1 MNHLRFLRYVDE
13 IARSGSIRAA
23 AERLHVAPSAV
34 NRRLQDIEEELD
46 APLFERLPR
55 GMRLTAAGEMFI
67 TYVRARQAELD
78 QVRSNI
84 EELKGLRR
92 GTVKLICSQGL
103 APSFVPQAISS
114 FRRQHPLVEFRV
126 QVGDHVQALS
136 ALRAMETDLIL
147 VFNLDSEPDLHPIVF
162 HDQKLLAVMHRD
174 HPLAQRSPSIRLADC
189 TAYPLALPN
198 RDTAGRQMLERF
210 VLRRSIDLKPLV
222 ESNSFEL
229 LRGCLYH
236 QEAVTFQF
244 ESGAV
249 TDGGQLVTREIDTRR
264 VCCGWLVGAAPLPRC
279 SGGLITVV
287 SGRIEA
293 GREHGHRAAR
303 VPALMYRQHL
313 AGLRQVHHSNKEASH
328 ERYPA
333 PDQACRRAGR
343 LGSSRPAGHGGQGVR
358 LDCSGGSAGGR
369 SDCFSGGLHPGPSL
383 LVHRP
388 SGHRPDQPGPVAP
401 AFSKRGGHTQRRY
414 RCAGAGL

>member
-1 MNHLRFLRYVDE
+1 MNHLRFLRYIDE

-34 NRRLQDIEEELD
+34 NRRLQDIEQELD

-67 TYVRARQAELD
+67 TYVRTRQAELE

-103 APSFVPQAISS
+103 APSFVPHAISS

-162 HDQKLLAVMHRD
+162 HDQKLLAVMHKD
-174 HPLAQRSPSIRLADC
+174 HPLAQQGPAIRLADC
-189 TAYPLALPN
+189 AAYPLALPN

-210 VLRRSIDLKPLV
+210 LLRRSIDLKPMV

-249 TDGGQLVTREIDTRR
+249 TDGGQLLTREIEDR
-264 VCCGWLVGAAPLPRC
+264 GFPLGHILMARLAKRQLPVIAHAFAEHVL
-279 SGGLITVV
+279 GL
-287 SGRIEA
+287 
-293 GREHGHRAAR
+293 
-303 VPALMYRQHL
+303 
-313 AGLRQVHHSNKEASH
+313 
-328 ERYPA
+328 
-333 PDQACRRAGR
+333 
-343 LGSSRPAGHGGQGVR
+343 LGQEEP
-358 LDCSGGSAGGR
+358 
-369 SDCFSGGLHPGPSL
+369 
-383 LVHRP
+383 
-388 SGHRPDQPGPVAP
+388 
-401 AFSKRGGHTQRRY
+401 
-414 RCAGAGL
+414 

>member
-34 NRRLQDIEEELD
+34 NRRLQDIEQELD

-67 TYVRARQAELD
+67 AYVRARQAELER
-78 QVRSNI
+78 VRSNI

-103 APSFVPQAISS
+103 APNFVPHAMAT
-114 FRRQHPLVEFRV
+114 FRRRHPLVEFRV

-136 ALRAMETDLIL
+136 ALRALETDLIL
-147 VFNLDSEPDLHPIVF
+147 VFNLDSEPDLHPLVF
-162 HDQKLLAVMHRD
+162 HDQKLLAVMHKD
-174 HPLAQRSPSIRLADC
+174 HRLAQGGSAIRLADC
-189 TAYPLALPN
+189 ADYPLALPN

-210 VLRRSIDLKPLV
+210 LLRRAMEFKPMV

-229 LRGCLYH
+229 LRGCLYQ

-249 TDGGQLVTREIDTRR
+249 TDGGQLVTREIEDR
-264 VCCGWLVGAAPLPRC
+264 GFPVGHILMASLAKRQLPVIADSFAEHVR
-279 SGGLITVV
+279 GLLGQD
-287 SGRIEA
+287 GR
-293 GREHGHRAAR
+293 
-303 VPALMYRQHL
+303 
-313 AGLRQVHHSNKEASH
+313 
-328 ERYPA
+328 
-333 PDQACRRAGR
+333 
-343 LGSSRPAGHGGQGVR
+343 
-358 LDCSGGSAGGR
+358 
-369 SDCFSGGLHPGPSL
+369 
-383 LVHRP
+383 
-388 SGHRPDQPGPVAP
+388 
-401 AFSKRGGHTQRRY
+401 
-414 RCAGAGL
+414 